1 MKRTAVTMTTIYGR
15 TRLQITCDGE
25 HVGWVDLQLGVT
37 VVERLASDRRRRPQL
52 VYAANGRPLTPR
64 PHDPAST
71 SAVTVATTMP

>member
-37 VVERLASDRRRRPQL
+37 VVERPDMAAEIDDAVRSW
-52 VYAANGRPLTPR
+52 YAANGRPPTL
-64 PHDPAST
+64 AS
-71 SAVTVATTMP
+71 A